1 MISWTPPS
9 RAKNEDFPRLRKTGA
24 QASRWHTDSV
34 NVTTIN
40 HCSSESKPCR
50 HLDEVHTGK
59 VPEETGDMVMNKRVL
74 LQEKAVLSNS
84 LPFGPS

>member
-1 MISWTPPS
+1 MISLTPPS
-9 RAKNEDFPRLRKTGA
+9 RAKNEGFPRLRRTGA
-24 QASRWHTDSV
+24 QASRWHTVSV
-34 NVTTIN
+34 NVTPIN
-40 HCSSESKPCR
+40 HCSSESKLCGR
-50 HLDEVHTGK
+50 LDEVHTGK